1 MSSSER
7 IARLRIEL
15 VDIAPVIWRRVEVPL
30 DLTLK
35 GLHDVVQAA
44 MGWQDYHLYAFHV
57 GETTYEDSASFG
69 FDGRRALR
77 ARVAKL
83 ASLVDRGVKRFT
95 YVYDFGDDWEHLIS
109 VEAVEE
115 GVPSVV
121 YPRFVDGAR
130 RGPPEDV
137 GGPPGYLE
145 FLKAA
150 TNPRH
155 RRHKEVIAWY
165 GGAYDP
171 DDIGDLA
178 IRLRI
183 GDIAKRRRAG
193 KRAYARRTGGDTTD
207 VA

>member
-1 MSSSER
+1 MNGEP
-7 IARLRIEL
+7 IARLCIEL
-15 VDIAPVIWRRVEVPL
+15 LDITPRIWRRVEVPL

-35 GLHDVVQAA
+35 GLHDVIQAA
-44 MGWQDYHLYAFHV
+44 MGWQDYHLYAFQV
-57 GETTYEDSASFG
+57 GDTSYGEPTTSA
-69 FDGRRALR
+69 FDGHRTLSARTARLRAL
-77 ARVAKL
+77 L
-83 ASLVDRGVKRFT
+83 DRGVECFS
-95 YVYDFGDDWEHLIS
+95 YLYDFGDDWEHLIT

-115 GVPSVV
+115 GAPGVA

-137 GGPPGYLE
+137 GGPPGYQE

-178 IRLRI
+178 VRLRI
-183 GDIAKRRRAG
+183 GQIAKRRRAG
-193 KRAYARRTGGDTTD
+193 KRASAKRPPGS
-207 VA
+207 

>member
-1 MSSSER
+1 MNGEP

-15 VDIAPVIWRRVEVPL
+15 LDITPRIWRRVEVPL

-35 GLHDVVQAA
+35 GLHDVIQAA
-44 MGWQDYHLYAFHV
+44 MGWQDYHLYAFDV
-57 GETTYEDSASFG
+57 GDMTYGEPATSA
-69 FDGRRALR
+69 FDGHRTLSARLARLRAL
-77 ARVAKL
+77 L
-83 ASLVDRGVKRFT
+83 DRGVERFT
-95 YVYDFGDDWEHLIS
+95 YLYDFGDDWEHLIT

-115 GVPSVV
+115 GVPGVA

-137 GGPPGYLE
+137 GGPPGYQE

-150 TNPRH
+150 SNPRH

-165 GGAYDP
+165 GGPYDP

-178 IRLRI
+178 VRVRI
-183 GDIAKRRRAG
+183 GQIAKRRRAG
-193 KRAYARRTGGDTTD
+193 KRASAKRAG
-207 VA
+207 AP

>member
-1 MSSSER
+1 MNGEP

-15 VDIAPVIWRRVEVPL
+15 LDITPRIWRRVELPL

-35 GLHDVVQAA
+35 GVHDVIQAA

-57 GETTYEDSASFG
+57 GDTTYGEPMTSA
-69 FDGRRALR
+69 FDGHRTLSARTARLR
-77 ARVAKL
+77 TL
-83 ASLVDRGVKRFT
+83 LNRGVERFA
-95 YVYDFGDDWEHLIS
+95 YVYDFGDDWEHLIT

-115 GVPSVV
+115 GASGVA

-137 GGPPGYLE
+137 GGPPGYQE

-150 TNPRH
+150 SNPRH
-155 RRHKEVIAWY
+155 RRHKQVVAWY
-165 GGAYDP
+165 GGPYDP

-178 IRLRI
+178 IRARI
-183 GDIAKRRRAG
+183 GQIAKRRRAG
-193 KRAYARRTGGDTTD
+193 KRAYAKRTG
-207 VA
+207 AP

>member
-1 MSSSER
+1 MSGSER

-15 VDIAPVIWRRVEVPL
+15 ADIAPSIWRRVEVPL
-30 DLTLK
+30 GLTLK

-57 GETTYEDSASFG
+57 GETIYDDSASFG
-69 FDGRRALR
+69 FDGRRTLR

-83 ASLVDRGVKRFT
+83 ASLVDRGVTRFT
-95 YVYDFGDDWEHLIS
+95 YVCDFGDDWEHLIT

-115 GVPSVV
+115 GAPGVA
-121 YPRFVDGAR
+121 YPRLVDGAR

-178 IRLRI
+178 VRVRI
-183 GDIAKRRRAG
+183 GQIAKRRRAG
-193 KRAYARRTGGDTTD
+193 KRARAAAGGPTGP
-207 VA
+207 

>member
-1 MSSSER
+1 MSGGER
-7 IARLRIEL
+7 IVRLRIEL
-15 VDIAPVIWRRVEVPL
+15 ADISPRIWRRVEVPL

-35 GLHDVVQAA
+35 HLHDVIQAA

-57 GETTYEDSASFG
+57 GDTTYGEPTTSA
-69 FDGRRALR
+69 FDDFRVQSARQARLRAL
-77 ARVAKL
+77 L
-83 ASLVDRGVKRFT
+83 ERGVERFT
-95 YVYDFGDDWEHLIS
+95 YLYDFGDDWEHRIT

-115 GVPSVV
+115 GAPGVA

-137 GGPPGYLE
+137 GGPPGYAE
-145 FLKAA
+145 FLRAA

-171 DDIGDLA
+171 DDIGDFA
-178 IRLRI
+178 VRLRI
-183 GDIAKRRRAG
+183 GRIAKRRRAG

-207 VA
+207 VV

>member
-1 MSSSER
+1 VTGSER

-15 VDIAPVIWRRVEVPL
+15 ADISPRIWRRVEVPL

-35 GLHDVVQAA
+35 HLHDVIQAV
-44 MGWQDYHLYAFHV
+44 MGWEDCHLYAFHV
-57 GETTYEDSASFG
+57 GDTTYGEPTTSA
-69 FDGRRALR
+69 FDGFRVLSAQSARLRAL
-77 ARVAKL
+77 L
-83 ASLVDRGVKRFT
+83 DRGIECFA
-95 YVYDFGDDWEHLIS
+95 YVYDFGDNWEHRITVES
-109 VEAVEE
+109 VEDRAP
-115 GVPSVV
+115 GVT

-137 GGPPGYLE
+137 GGPAGYAE

-178 IRLRI
+178 VRLRM
-183 GDIAKRRRAG
+183 GRIAKRRRAG
-193 KRAYARRTGGDTTD
+193 ERAYAKRNG
-207 VA
+207 A